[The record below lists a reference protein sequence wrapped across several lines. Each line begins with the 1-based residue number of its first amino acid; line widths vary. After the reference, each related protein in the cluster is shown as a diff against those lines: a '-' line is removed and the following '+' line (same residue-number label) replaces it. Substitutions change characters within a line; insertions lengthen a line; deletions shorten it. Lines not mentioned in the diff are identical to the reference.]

1 MTSRP
6 GTLPLLPVA
15 AAEYLEALD
24 ARLEL
29 PARDRIEIQDELAAH
44 LADSIEAIMTEGL
57 DEQHATREALARLGR
72 PEELARQ
79 LETARRTTRRLLA
92 GAAGGVFQAAGGLVW
107 GWFLGWGLAFA
118 GVIVA
123 AILLSTLLKPPI
135 DFLAPHLP
143 GIDTSS
149 MGQAIGPAL
158 SAAVVAFAS
167 WIAARH
173 GVRAFVER
181 SRRSPRAAR
190 RLCAIAGPLALTPI
204 VLFGYTA
211 PQSWLMV
218 PAELAIP
225 AAFALGAYKFD
236 TKVGIR
242 LPTWGK
248 VLTVVAVIVLPIV
261 ALFPVSVSSGGTV
274 TPVPV
279 DASAQQA
286 ALDRVAPAWG
296 GNVGSVVGSESGVIE
311 YQPTLDLDYSHLN
324 GPSLSA
330 AGGMAWHE
338 PARDARPELGLDAHP
353 RSGLFRPDHQ
363 PLTRRG
369 RGRPPPHP
377 SRPFEGASEP
387 LARLRR
393 GNRSGRASIP
403 AQLPRA
409 VRQHVLRHRLGLAD
423 RRQLKRASRATRP
436 AEGYSGRVRRRIVT
450 SASAERRERR
460 NDSWTSESFGRS
472 SAQFARR
479 IGPATRSG
487 TGWGQPT
494 AATARN

>member
-330 AGGMAWHE
+330 FGDVRLEVW
-338 PARDARPELGLDAHP
+338 
-353 RSGLFRPDHQ
+353 
-363 PLTRRG
+363 RG
-369 RGRPPPHP
+369 
-377 SRPFEGASEP
+377 
-387 LARLRR
+387 
-393 GNRSGRASIP
+393 
-403 AQLPRA
+403 
-409 VRQHVLRHRLGLAD
+409 
-423 RRQLKRASRATRP
+423 
-436 AEGYSGRVRRRIVT
+436 T
-450 SASAERRERR
+450 SL
-460 NDSWTSESFGRS
+460 
-472 SAQFARR
+472 
-479 IGPATRSG
+479 PATPVQNWDSMPIPDPAFSAPIISRSLAVAADGRLHTHLDLSKVRANHWLVFVVGTGPDGHRYRLNYPEPFDSTFSG
-487 TGWGQPT
+487 TVWDWLT
-494 AATARN
+494 AAN